1 MTKAIPFI
9 IGLLIA
15 MSEVFCQSPKNHLY
29 LKNIKEYR
37 ENLIKQNSVDD
48 TTKFQRCSEKI
59 KEFLLLKRQ
68 YLIKLDAMCAK
79 IKRLNEKMDG
89 VYYSLVMGESHDFDW
104 GDCNRKAEKKDSSSS
119 KYTFIDCSHCIGRD
133 NVIDRYL
140 SIEKTA
146 KFKLDLSGMTN
157 GAIYYRED

>member
-1 MTKAIPFI
+1 MTKAIAFI
-9 IGLLIA
+9 IGLLIVV
-15 MSEVFCQSPKNHLY
+15 SGLFSQSPKNQLY

-37 ENLIKQNSVDD
+37 DNLVKQNSIDD
-48 TTKFQRCSEKI
+48 TLKYQRCNEKVN
-59 KEFLLLKRQ
+59 EFLLLKRQ
-68 YLIKLDAMCAK
+68 YLIKLDVLCAK
-79 IKRLNEKMDG
+79 IKRLNEKNDG
-89 VYYSLVMGESHDFDW
+89 TYYSLLMGESLEFDW
-104 GDCNRKAEKKDSSSS
+104 GDCNRKVEENDSLSS

-133 NVIDRYL
+133 NVIDRTL

>member
-1 MTKAIPFI
+1 MVV
-9 IGLLIA
+9 
-15 MSEVFCQSPKNHLY
+15 SEVFSQSPKNHLY

-37 ENLIKQNSVDD
+37 ENLVKQNSLDD
-48 TTKFQRCSEKI
+48 TSKFQRCSEKI
-59 KEFLLLKRQ
+59 NEFLLLKRQ
-68 YLIKLDAMCAK
+68 YLIKLDAVCAK
-79 IKRLNEKMDG
+79 IKQLNEKMDG
-89 VYYSLVMGESHDFDW
+89 VYYSLVMGENHDFDW
-104 GDCNRKAEKKDSSSS
+104 GDCNRKAEKNDSSSS

-157 GAIYYRED
+157 GAIYYRKD

>member
-1 MTKAIPFI
+1 
-9 IGLLIA
+9 

-37 ENLIKQNSVDD
+37 ENLVKQNSVDD
-48 TTKFQRCSEKI
+48 TAKFQRCSEKV

-104 GDCNRKAEKKDSSSS
+104 GDCNRKAEKNDSSSS
-119 KYTFIDCSHCIGRD
+119 KYTVIDCSHCIGRD
-133 NVIDRYL
+133 NVIDRSL

-146 KFKLDLSGMTN
+146 KFKLDLSGMTS

>member
-1 MTKAIPFI
+1 MTKAIAFI
-9 IGLLIA
+9 IGLLIVV
-15 MSEVFCQSPKNHLY
+15 SGLFSQSPKYQLY

-37 ENLIKQNSVDD
+37 ENLVKQNSIDD
-48 TTKFQRCSEKI
+48 TLKYQRCNEKV
-59 KEFLLLKRQ
+59 KEFLLLKRK
-68 YLIKLDAMCAK
+68 YLIKLDALCAK
-79 IKRLNEKMDG
+79 IKRLNEKKDG
-89 VYYSLVMGESHDFDW
+89 TYYSLVIGESHDFDW
-104 GDCNRKAEKKDSSSS
+104 DDCNRKAEKNDSLSS

-133 NVIDRYL
+133 NVIDRTL